1 MYRHVSSSFHPS
13 RACLRRVSP
22 SILAAASLLFAA
34 RAQAQTMQSDHWSQT
49 QLREHAK
56 HLRELAAA
64 GNGSASET
72 LTTYPR
78 HFTMLAFRSRSGAGE
93 LHLHFADIF
102 TIVDGHAT
110 LVTGGQLI
118 DPRDSHPGEM
128 AGTGVKG
135 GSAQELHAGDI
146 VHIPAGM
153 PHQMQ
158 VAPGETVTYFVVKVE
173 ETDAPA
179 SH

>member
-1 MYRHVSSSFHPS
+1 
-13 RACLRRVSP
+13 
-22 SILAAASLLFAA
+22 
-34 RAQAQTMQSDHWSQT
+34 
-49 QLREHAK
+49 
-56 HLRELAAA
+56 
-64 GNGSASET
+64 
-72 LTTYPR
+72 
-78 HFTMLAFRSRSGAGE
+78 MLAFRSRSGAGE

-173 ETDAPA
+173 ETDAPDA
-179 SH
+179 H

>member
-1 MYRHVSSSFHPS
+1 MLRSAVLSATRLT
-13 RACLRRVSP
+13 RASNRLLP
-22 SILAAASLLFAA
+22 AILAAASLLIPMGVS
-34 RAQAQTMQSDHWSQT
+34 AQTMQSDHWSPA
-49 QLREHAK
+49 QLLERAK
-56 HLRELAAA
+56 HLQLLAAQ

-93 LHLHFADIF
+93 LHQHFADIF
-102 TIVDGHAT
+102 YIIDGHAN
-110 LVTGGQLI
+110 LLTGGRLT
-118 DPRDSHPGEM
+118 DPRNTHPGEM
-128 AGTGVKG
+128 AGTGVQG
-135 GSAQELHAGDI
+135 GSAQELHVGDV

-158 VAPGETVTYFVVKVE
+158 VAPGESVTYFVVKVE